1 MSIILQNLTEV
12 GRQQVE
18 FADRPDFRGSL
29 EWSLTHFPVLGG
41 AGGHRFSK
49 LFDNLREEGV
59 DESEDVVDM
68 NFALGKASAR
78 PSMPTAEGMSDLSSV
93 PIPEEPEQ
101 ESVPEPVNQAI
112 EPVPEQTG
120 IDKVIT

>member
-18 FADRPDFRGSL
+18 FADCPDFRGSL
-29 EWSLTHFPVLGG
+29 EWSLIHFPVLGG
-41 AGGHRFSK
+41 ASGHRFSK
-49 LFDNLREEGV
+49 LFDNLREDV

-78 PSMPTAEGMSDLSSV
+78 P
-93 PIPEEPEQ
+93 PIRSTRPRW
-101 ESVPEPVNQAI
+101 
-112 EPVPEQTG
+112 TLR
-120 IDKVIT
+120 